1 MAKPVERGGAPQL
14 RWQMNNE
21 IACLEYLRMS
31 DRMGRKAN
39 YDEWADH
46 ILSLNIG
53 MTKEEL
59 IPFDEVELPQTAAAL
74 VGDEQGGLDMV
85 CD

>member
-1 MAKPVERGGAPQL
+1 
-14 RWQMNNE
+14 
-21 IACLEYLRMS
+21 
-31 DRMGRKAN
+31 
-39 YDEWADH
+39 
-46 ILSLNIG
+46 

-59 IPFDEVELPQTAAAL
+59 IPFDEEELPQTAATL